1 MSAKMINLLMA
12 SSADTAAAI
21 EQALQRHNAEILVHR
36 IDKQQDLHQ
45 ALESQDWH
53 MAFSD
58 LELSNFS
65 ALEFAKTLREKGIE
79 IPLVVIKGTGDEE
92 IAIRCLEAGVYQF
105 IQCNDQYLER
115 LPDLI
120 DAFLEHAEQEKA
132 RCKIEKKLVESEERH
147 LDIFDNTSDL
157 IQCIAPEGS
166 FIYTN
171 RAWRTAM
178 GYSEEEMK
186 SLNLLD
192 VLHPDSQLCCQDRF
206 KRLLN
211 GETLTCIEFKFL
223 SKSGETVHL
232 AGDCGSII
240 KEGKSI
246 STRGIFRNITDTVRA
261 EEALKAS
268 EARYQALYE
277 NAPDIYTS
285 INAMGEILSI
295 NHTGARM
302 LGYELEELIGES
314 AAKVIHPEDQRA
326 VFEYVGKHFNNPSDD
341 SGIEYR
347 KIRKDGSVFWVH
359 QRVSLEPDVQ
369 EPRLLV
375 ICRDVT
381 EKRKLE
387 EQLAHQAAHDSLTN
401 LINRREFERRLQRV
415 LASPSVAAERHV
427 LCFLDL
433 DKFKIIN
440 DTCGHIAGDE
450 LLRQIATL
458 LEGQMRS
465 RDTLARLGGDEF
477 GVLMEHC
484 TLDQAASFAEKIR
497 VTIENFMFH
506 WRAHHFSLGASI
518 GLVPLQSGSSISDAL
533 NLADAACYSAKREGR
548 NRIHIAHADGAVS
561 NGRNGDV

>member
-1 MSAKMINLLMA
+1 
-12 SSADTAAAI
+12 
-21 EQALQRHNAEILVHR
+21 
-36 IDKQQDLHQ
+36 
-45 ALESQDWH
+45 
-53 MAFSD
+53 
-58 LELSNFS
+58 
-65 ALEFAKTLREKGIE
+65 
-79 IPLVVIKGTGDEE
+79 
-92 IAIRCLEAGVYQF
+92 
-105 IQCNDQYLER
+105 
-115 LPDLI
+115 
-120 DAFLEHAEQEKA
+120 
-132 RCKIEKKLVESEERH
+132 
-147 LDIFDNTSDL
+147 
-157 IQCIAPEGS
+157 
-166 FIYTN
+166 
-171 RAWRTAM
+171 
-178 GYSEEEMK
+178 
-186 SLNLLD
+186 
-192 VLHPDSQLCCQDRF
+192 
-206 KRLLN
+206 
-211 GETLTCIEFKFL
+211 
-223 SKSGETVHL
+223 
-232 AGDCGSII
+232 
-240 KEGKSI
+240 
-246 STRGIFRNITDTVRA
+246 VRA

-302 LGYELEELIGES
+302 LGYEVEELIGES
-314 AAKVIHPEDQRA
+314 AAKVIHPEDQRV

-497 VTIENFMFH
+497 VTIENFVFH
-506 WRAHHFSLGASI
+506 WRSHHFSLGASI
-518 GLVPLQSGSSISDAL
+518 GLVPIQSGSSISDAL
-533 NLADAACYSAKREGR
+533 NLADAACYAAKREGR
-548 NRIHIAHADGAVS
+548 NRIHIAPANGVVS
-561 NGRNGDV
+561 SGRNGDV

>member
-1 MSAKMINLLMA
+1 MSAQMINLLMA

-53 MAFSD
+53 LAFSD
-58 LELSNFS
+58 LELSDFS
-65 ALEFAKTLREKGIE
+65 ACEFAKTLREKGIE
-79 IPLVVIKGTGDEE
+79 IPLVVIKGSGNEE

-120 DAFLEHAEQEKA
+120 DAFLKHAEQEKA
-132 RCKIEKKLVESEERH
+132 RCKIEKKLVESEELH

-178 GYSEEEMK
+178 GYTEAEVK

-192 VLHPDSQLCCQDRF
+192 VLHPDSQLCCRDRF

-211 GETLTCIEFKFL
+211 GEALTCIEFKFL
-223 SKSGETVHL
+223 NKSGETVHL

-240 KEGKSI
+240 KEGKTI

-295 NHTGARM
+295 NNTGARM
-302 LGYELEELIGES
+302 LGYEIEELIGES

-326 VFEYVGKHFNNPSDD
+326 VFEYVMQHFHNPSDD
-341 SGIEYR
+341 NGIEYR
-347 KIRKDGSVFWVH
+347 KIRKDGSIFWVH
-359 QRVSLEPDVQ
+359 QRVSLEPGVQ
-369 EPRLLV
+369 EPRLLA

-415 LASPSVAAERHV
+415 LASATVSEERHV

-484 TLDQAASFAEKIR
+484 TLDQAATFAEKIR
-497 VTIENFMFH
+497 VTIAKFVFH
-506 WRAHHFSLGASI
+506 WRSHHFSLGVSI
-518 GLVPLQSGSSISDAL
+518 GLVPIQSGSSISDVL
-533 NLADAACYSAKREGR
+533 NLADAACYAAKRGGR
-548 NRIHIAHADGAVS
+548 NRLHISHADGAVS
-561 NGRNGDV
+561 NGWDGDV